1 MVSKTTIT
9 DLTIEVELP
18 TQNECLSLVNKI
30 TSLITASDS
39 EIVPVDTNIL
49 DTNKSIFT
57 QKEIPIVLLSHGV
70 YTKNEYP
77 DYNVQKWY
85 ISFELTELEDYE
97 ISYSLM
103 QELIQLFKYYQIPY
117 KLAKVTFALYIP
129 LQSDFQAIY
138 IVKNSKEYPLEKG
151 FVFIEDRY
159 RQIVRKQIIQNHLK
173 LLTTLENRIFCLDH
187 LMIDESL
194 YNLKFQIDNTKVAT
208 FDFTYIHSYLN
219 TLFK

>member
-1 MVSKTTIT
+1 MISKTIVT
-9 DLTIEVELP
+9 DLAIEVELSA
-18 TQNECLSLVNKI
+18 QNECLLLVNEI
-30 TSLITASDS
+30 TSLIMATDS
-39 EIVPVDTNIL
+39 EIVLVDTIIL
-49 DTNKSIFT
+49 DTNKLIFT

-70 YTKNEYP
+70 YIKNEYL
-77 DYNVQKWY
+77 DYNVKKWY
-85 ISFELTELEDYE
+85 ISVEFTELGDYKM
-97 ISYSLM
+97 SFPLL
-103 QELIQLFKYYQIPY
+103 QKLVQFLKYYQIPY
-117 KLAKVTFALYIP
+117 KLTKITFALYIP
-129 LQSDFQAIY
+129 IQSDLQAID
-138 IVKNSKEYPLEKG
+138 IVKNSKEYPLKKG

-194 YNLKFQIDNTKVAT
+194 HNLKFQIDNTKVAT